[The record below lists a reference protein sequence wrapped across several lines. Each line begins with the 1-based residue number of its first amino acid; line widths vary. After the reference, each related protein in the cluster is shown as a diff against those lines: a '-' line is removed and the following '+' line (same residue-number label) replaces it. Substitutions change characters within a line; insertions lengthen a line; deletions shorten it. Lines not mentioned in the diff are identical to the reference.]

1 MAGARDASDAALD
14 AAIAAAIED
23 ACRPA
28 AKASDV
34 LTERELDVLRAVADG
49 ASVAEAAEALVV
61 SRETVKKHLGNIYAK
76 LGVHSKMAAVA
87 LLREEG
93 TL

>member
-1 MAGARDASDAALD
+1 MRRRPPS
-14 AAIAAAIED
+14 AAIEG

-28 AKASDV
+28 ATAADA

-49 ASVAEAAEALVV
+49 ASVAEAARVLVV
-61 SRETVKKHLGNIYAK
+61 SRETVKKHLGNIYTK

>member
-1 MAGARDASDAALD
+1 M
-14 AAIAAAIED
+14 
-23 ACRPA
+23 
-28 AKASDV
+28 
-34 LTERELDVLRAVADG
+34 LRAVADG
-49 ASVAEAAEALVV
+49 ASVAEAARVLVV
-61 SRETVKKHLGNIYAK
+61 SRETVKKHLGNIYTK